1 MSEKAAVR
9 ENATPKTVTTSLL
22 EGFANVD
29 TRDLIQQNVYVIL
42 GHGWYQ
48 RIVLVCT
55 SVAIT
60 VVLVHSFAYYL
71 IGRPVDHW
79 CQPPDHLRHLG
90 VQGWKNVAIPVLAD
104 GSFSKCTVY
113 EPPLPG
119 DDQDERSPVPCKH
132 WDYDTEKD
140 GESIV
145 SMWNLV
151 CTRSW
156 LYSISKSTF
165 GLAPMLFVPIA
176 GIAADRVGR
185 KPVLST
191 CAISTLLGSLV
202 AAVSPSVGMFILSR
216 LVTAAMASATLLL
229 ALTMLYEVTG
239 SQHRAPYI
247 LTASGT
253 AMLVTSP
260 LLQLLSTLKPR
271 WVLSQALFVTIT
283 AIMVSWCYYLD
294 ESPVWQIAAWRLR
307 AAEFNVLRA
316 ARMNSIEA
324 HKATATFQALKQ
336 QLLKRDANTTS
347 VTTAATSILRSAPLL
362 RRVLSALVTW
372 FSVSFALYASGLG
385 AALEE
390 LWALASFLCNGLILT
405 IAFACMKKRG
415 HRLTLSVVLAFLGA
429 SSVLQMVLSNLSLRA
444 VLPLPRIMMSSA
456 SAIAMCL
463 NYAYTAEVYPTTIR
477 SLGLC
482 LSYSF
487 GRLGVLLATYVE
499 VSLHDEQ
506 LLVDGAITTA
516 LAFASAIAVQCL
528 PEVYVEKKPAEVI
541 PVLSEDQRKEALK
554 ASLRPITESQ
564 KSPKAAKPGKQH
576 GPRKTKGE
584 DQDERSAV
592 TCKRWDYGTEKDGEN
607 IISMWNLVRTHN
619 WLYTLSKST
628 FGQALMLCVP
638 IAGITADR
646 MGRRPLSST
655 CALST
660 LVGRLVT
667 AAPPSVGMFIL
678 SRLVTAAMA
687 RATMLMALTML
698 YEVTGSQHRAPYI
711 LTAGGIAVLVTSPVV
726 HLLPTVM
733 PSIMSAKA
741 AAHEEATPK
750 TVSTSLLEGFAHVD
764 TRDLIQQNVYVI
776 LGHGRYQR
784 IILVSTSVAVTVVLL
799 QSFAYYLIGRPVDH
813 WCQPPD
819 DLRNLGVQGWKD
831 VAIPVLAGGSFSKC
845 TVYEPPLPMSC
856 SGEDQDERSIVPC
869 NRWDYDTE
877 KDGESIVSIW
887 DLVCTRDWL
896 YSVSKSTFGLAP
908 MLFVP
913 IAGIAADRV
922 GRRPVLSTCAISTLL
937 GSLVAAASSSA
948 GMFILSRLVTAA
960 MASATMLMALTVLY
974 EVTGNEHRA
983 TYILAASGIAILV
996 TSPLVQLLSTL
1007 KPRWVLSQ
1015 ALLVTVTAIMVSWCY
1030 YLDESP
1036 VWQIAAWRLRAAEF
1050 TVLRVARV
1058 NRIEARKATATF

>member
-1 MSEKAAVR
+1 MSARAAVP
-9 ENATPKTVTTSLL
+9 ENATPRTATTTYL

-42 GHGWYQ
+42 GHGRYQ
-48 RIVLVCT
+48 RIVLVST

-60 VVLVHSFAYYL
+60 VVLIHSFAYYL
-71 IGRPVDHW
+71 IGHPVDHW
-79 CQPPDHLRHLG
+79 CQPPDHLRQLG

-119 DDQDERSPVPCKH
+119 GDQDERRTVPCKQ

-156 LYSISKSTF
+156 LYSVSKSTF

-191 CAISTLLGSLV
+191 SAISTLLGSLV
-202 AAVSPSVGMFILSR
+202 AAASPSVGMFILSR
-216 LVTAAMASATLLL
+216 LVTSAMASATLLMT
-229 ALTMLYEVTG
+229 LTMLYEVTG

-271 WVLSQALFVTIT
+271 WVLSQALFVTVT

-316 ARMNSIEA
+316 ARMNGIEA

-347 VTTAATSILRSAPLL
+347 VTAGATSILHSASL
-362 RRVLSALVTW
+362 RRRALSALVTW

-390 LWALASFLCNGLILT
+390 LWALASFLCNGLILI
-405 IAFACMKKRG
+405 IAFSCMKKRG

-429 SSVLQMVLSNLSLRA
+429 SSVLQMVLSHFSLRA
-444 VLPLPRIMMSSA
+444 ALPLPRIMMSSA

-528 PEVYVEKKPAEVI
+528 PEVYVEKKPAEVS
-541 PVLSEDQRKEALK
+541 PVMSEDQRKEALK
-554 ASLRPITESQ
+554 TSLRPTKESQ
-564 KSPKAAKPGKQH
+564 KSLKPAKPGKQH
-576 GPRKTKGE
+576 GPRKRKASSKRDTTTK
-584 DQDERSAV
+584 
-592 TCKRWDYGTEKDGEN
+592 
-607 IISMWNLVRTHN
+607 
-619 WLYTLSKST
+619 
-628 FGQALMLCVP
+628 
-638 IAGITADR
+638 
-646 MGRRPLSST
+646 
-655 CALST
+655 LST
-660 LVGRLVT
+660 T
-667 AAPPSVGMFIL
+667 AS
-678 SRLVTAAMA
+678 
-687 RATMLMALTML
+687 
-698 YEVTGSQHRAPYI
+698 
-711 LTAGGIAVLVTSPVV
+711 
-726 HLLPTVM
+726 
-733 PSIMSAKA
+733 
-741 AAHEEATPK
+741 
-750 TVSTSLLEGFAHVD
+750 
-764 TRDLIQQNVYVI
+764 
-776 LGHGRYQR
+776 
-784 IILVSTSVAVTVVLL
+784 
-799 QSFAYYLIGRPVDH
+799 
-813 WCQPPD
+813 
-819 DLRNLGVQGWKD
+819 
-831 VAIPVLAGGSFSKC
+831 
-845 TVYEPPLPMSC
+845 
-856 SGEDQDERSIVPC
+856 
-869 NRWDYDTE
+869 
-877 KDGESIVSIW
+877 
-887 DLVCTRDWL
+887 
-896 YSVSKSTFGLAP
+896 
-908 MLFVP
+908 
-913 IAGIAADRV
+913 
-922 GRRPVLSTCAISTLL
+922 
-937 GSLVAAASSSA
+937 VAAA
-948 GMFILSRLVTAA
+948 
-960 MASATMLMALTVLY
+960 
-974 EVTGNEHRA
+974 
-983 TYILAASGIAILV
+983 
-996 TSPLVQLLSTL
+996 
-1007 KPRWVLSQ
+1007 LSQ
-1015 ALLVTVTAIMVSWCY
+1015 E
-1030 YLDESP
+1030 ESVGSP
-1036 VWQIAAWRLRAAEF
+1036 ELASPMPMCKTQSP
-1050 TVLRVARV
+1050 
-1058 NRIEARKATATF
+1058 